1 MSTDTKDNIV
11 DIKIEEE
18 MQTSYLDYAMSV
30 IVGRA
35 LPDVRDGLKPV
46 HRRALYTMQ
55 EMSNFWNRSYKKSA
69 RVVGEVMGKYHPHGD
84 SAIYDTIVRLAQPF
98 TLRYPLVDGQGNFGS
113 IDGDSPAAMRYTEV
127 RMSRM
132 TTEILADIDKD
143 TVDFV
148 PNYDGSTRE
157 PTVLPSRIPNLLVNG
172 SSGIAVGMATN
183 IPPHNLVEVLDGL
196 MEVIRSRLE
205 KRDCTIEHLMTIIKG
220 PDFPTAAYISG
231 REGIR
236 NAFRTGRGIIKMR
249 AKVEVE
255 EGKRDKEMI
264 VIHEI
269 PYQVNKARLV
279 EKIAN
284 LVREKKIEGISDI
297 RDESDRTGMRVVIE
311 CRKGENV
318 DVIKNRLFK
327 LTQLTETF
335 GVIMLALHNGQPKLM
350 NLKEYLD
357 AFVDHRRNVI
367 VRRSQFDLKKAE
379 GRAHILD
386 GLLKAIDNIDAIVA
400 LIKKSKNPDEA
411 RMALVAQFTF
421 SEIQAQAI
429 LDMRLQRLTGLER
442 DKLEAELKELK
453 KTIKYLQDLLG
464 SAKLQLEKIIEESNE
479 IKERYGDKRKTEI
492 LSAEEGETNEEDL
505 IADEEMMVTITNQGY
520 IKRIPPDTY
529 KAQKRGGMGIKG
541 MTTNEEDFVSH
552 LFSADTKSFMLVF
565 SNIGK
570 VYWLKVHQIPEG
582 TRTSRGKT
590 LASLLGLSS
599 VEKVCSVM
607 AVKNFEGA
615 GTIVMATKQGVIK
628 KTELSAFSN
637 PRAGGIIALTV
648 NPGDI
653 LVNASFSGGAS
664 DILLC
669 SKGGMSIRFSEEDVR
684 TVGRVAAGVRGMDL
698 DEGDE
703 VVGMTVLD
711 KTQKQDILSV
721 TNSGYGKRTE
731 SEEYRVQ
738 SRGGKGIITMKTT
751 DKNGEIIA
759 VRAVSN
765 ADDLMVITDKGQVV
779 RIRIKEISTM
789 GRNTQGVRLVRLKEG
804 EKVVAC
810 QSLAETDVG
819 DEEEES
825 GTNGGTE
832 GAPESTPQQ

>member
-1 MSTDTKDNIV
+1 MSTDSKDNIV
-11 DIKIEEE
+11 DIKIDEE

-55 EMSNFWNRSYKKSA
+55 EMSNHWNRAYKKSA

-84 SAIYDTIVRLAQPF
+84 SAIYDTIVRLAQDF

-113 IDGDSPAAMRYTEV
+113 IDGDSAAAMRYTEV
-127 RMSRM
+127 RMERI
-132 TTEILADIDKD
+132 TTELLADIEKD

-148 PNYDGSTRE
+148 PNYDGSLKE

-183 IPPHNLVEVLDGL
+183 IPPHNLVEVIDGL
-196 MEVIRSRLE
+196 VEVIRGRLE
-205 KRDCTIEHLMTIIKG
+205 TREVTIDDLMKIVKG
-220 PDFPTAAYISG
+220 PDFPTAGFISG
-231 REGIR
+231 REGIK
-236 NAFRTGRGIIKMR
+236 NAYKTGRGIIKMR

-264 VIHEI
+264 VISEI

-279 EKIAN
+279 EKIAS
-284 LVREKKIEGISDI
+284 LVRDKKIEGISDI
-297 RDESDRTGMRVVIE
+297 RDESDREGMRVVIE

-350 NLKEYLD
+350 NLREYFD

-379 GRAHILD
+379 ARAHILE
-386 GLLKAIDNIDAIVA
+386 GLLKAIDHIDEIVA
-400 LIKKSKNPDEA
+400 LIKKSKNPDVA
-411 RMALVAQFTF
+411 RAGLVATFGF
-421 SEIQAQAI
+421 SEVQAQAI

-442 DKLEAELKELK
+442 DKLDAELKELRK
-453 KTIKYLQDLLG
+453 LIKYLQDLLA

-479 IKERYGDKRKTEI
+479 IKEKYGDKRRTEI
-492 LSAEEGETNEEDL
+492 ISGDEGEINEEDL
-505 IADEEMMVTITNQGY
+505 IADEEMIVTITNQGY

-552 LFSADTKSFMLVF
+552 LFTADTKSFMLVF
-565 SNIGK
+565 SNLGK

-590 LASLLGLSS
+590 LASLLGLSN
-599 VEKVCSVM
+599 VEKVCSVL
-607 AVKNFEGA
+607 AVKNFDGA
-615 GTIVMATKQGVIK
+615 GTVIMATKQGVIK

-653 LVNASFSGGAS
+653 LVNAAISPGGS
-664 DILLC
+664 DVLLC
-669 SKGGMSIRFSEEDVR
+669 SKQGMSIRFSEDDVR
-684 TVGRVAAGVRGMDL
+684 TMGRVAAGVRGMDL
-698 DEGDE
+698 EEGDE
-703 VVGMTVLD
+703 VVGMAVLD
-711 KTQKQDILSV
+711 KNQKQDLLSI

-751 DKNGEIIA
+751 DKNGEVIG

-765 ADDLMVITDKGQVV
+765 DDDLMVITDKGQVV
-779 RIRIKEISTM
+779 RLRIREISTM

-810 QSLAETDVG
+810 QSLAETDG
-819 DEEEES
+819 DEGSEEEK
-825 GTNGGTE
+825 
-832 GAPESTPQQ
+832 PQA

>member
-1 MSTDTKDNIV
+1 MDSNNKENVV

-55 EMSNFWNRSYKKSA
+55 EMSNFWNRAYKKSA
-69 RVVGEVMGKYHPHGD
+69 RVVGDVMGKYHPHGD
-84 SAIYDTIVRLAQPF
+84 TAIYDTIVRLAQDF
-98 TLRYPLVDGQGNFGS
+98 TMRYPLVDGQGNFGS

-127 RMSRM
+127 RMARITS
-132 TTEILADIDKD
+132 ELLADIDKD

-148 PNYDGSTRE
+148 PNYDGSTKE

-205 KRDCTIEHLMTIIKG
+205 KRDCTIDDLMKIVKG
-220 PDFPTAAYISG
+220 PDFPTAGYISG
-231 REGIR
+231 TAGIR
-236 NAFRTGRGIIKMR
+236 NAYKTGRGIIKMR
-249 AKVEVE
+249 AKVDVE
-255 EGKRDKEMI
+255 EGKRDKELI
-264 VIHEI
+264 VITEI

-279 EKIAN
+279 EKIAS
-284 LVREKKIEGISDI
+284 LVRDKKIEGVSDI
-297 RDESDRTGMRVVIE
+297 RDESDRKGMRVVIE

-350 NLKEYLD
+350 NIKEYLD

-367 VRRSQFDLKKAE
+367 VRRSQFDLRKAE
-379 GRAHILD
+379 ARAHILE
-386 GLLKAIDNIDAIVA
+386 GLLKAIDNIDEIVA
-400 LIKKSKNPDEA
+400 LIKKSKSPDEA
-411 RMALVAQFTF
+411 RTGLISKFSF
-421 SEIQAQAI
+421 SEVQAQAI

-442 DKLEAELKELK
+442 DKLDAELKELRK
-453 KTIKYLQDLLG
+453 LIKYLQDLLA

-479 IKERYGDKRKTEI
+479 IKEKYGDKRRTEI
-492 LSAEEGETNEEDL
+492 ISGEESEINEEDL
-505 IADEEMMVTITNQGY
+505 IADEEMIVTITNQGY

-529 KAQKRGGMGIKG
+529 KAQRRGGMGIKG

-552 LFSADTKSFMLVF
+552 LFTADTKSFMLVF
-565 SNIGK
+565 SNLGK
-570 VYWLKVHQIPEG
+570 IYWLKVHQIPEG

-590 LASLLGLSS
+590 LASLLGLSN
-599 VEKVCSVM
+599 VEKVCSVL
-607 AVKNFEGA
+607 AVKNFEGT
-615 GTIVMATKQGVIK
+615 GTVIMATKQGVIK
-628 KTELSAFSN
+628 KTDLAAFSN

-653 LVNASFSGGAS
+653 LVNAAFSPGGC
-664 DILLC
+664 DVLLC
-669 SKGGMSIRFSEEDVR
+669 SKQGMSIRFSEDDVR
-684 TVGRVAAGVRGMDL
+684 TMGRVAAGVRGMDL
-698 DEGDE
+698 EDSDE

-711 KTQKQDILSV
+711 KNRKQDLLSI
-721 TNSGYGKRTE
+721 TNSGYGKRTD

-751 DKNGEIIA
+751 DKNGEVIG
-759 VRAVSN
+759 VRAVSD

-779 RIRIKEISTM
+779 RLRIKEISTM
-789 GRNTQGVRLVRLKEG
+789 GRNTQGVRLVRLKDG

-810 QSLAETDVG
+810 QSLAETDG
-819 DEEEES
+819 EDAGSEEK
-825 GTNGGTE
+825 
-832 GAPESTPQQ
+832 PQQ

>member
-1 MSTDTKDNIV
+1 MSTDSKDNIV

-46 HRRALYTMQ
+46 HRRALYTMH
-55 EMSNFWNRSYKKSA
+55 EMSNQWNRAYKKSA

-84 SAIYDTIVRLAQPF
+84 SAIYDTIVRLAQDF

-113 IDGDSPAAMRYTEV
+113 VDGDSAAAMRYTEV
-127 RMSRM
+127 RMEKITS
-132 TTEILADIDKD
+132 EILADIEKD

-183 IPPHNLVEVLDGL
+183 IPPHNLVEIIDGL
-196 MEVIRSRLE
+196 VEVIRARME
-205 KRDCTIEHLMTIIKG
+205 KRECTVDDLMKIVKG
-220 PDFPTAAYISG
+220 PDFPTAGFISG

-236 NAFRTGRGIIKMR
+236 NAFKTGRGIIKMR

-264 VIHEI
+264 VITEI

-279 EKIAN
+279 EKIAS

-318 DVIKNRLFK
+318 EVIKNRLFK

-350 NLKEYLD
+350 NLKEYFD

-379 GRAHILD
+379 ARAHILE
-386 GLLKAIDNIDAIVA
+386 GLLKAIDNIDEIVA
-400 LIKKSKNPDEA
+400 LIKKSKSPDEA
-411 RMALVAQFTF
+411 RAGLVAKFLF
-421 SEIQAQAI
+421 SEVQAQAI

-442 DKLEAELKELK
+442 DKLENELLELK
-453 KTIKYLQDLLG
+453 KIIQYLQEMLA
-464 SAKLQLEKIIEESNE
+464 SAKLQLEKIIEESTE
-479 IKERYGDKRKTEI
+479 IKVKYGDKRRTEI
-492 LSAEEGETNEEDL
+492 IAGEEGDINEDDL
-505 IADEEMMVTITNQGY
+505 IADEEMIVTITNQGY

-552 LFSADTKSFMLVF
+552 LFSADTKSFLLVF
-565 SNIGK
+565 SNLGK

-590 LASLLGLSS
+590 LASLLNLSN
-599 VEKVCSVM
+599 VEKVCSVL
-607 AVKNFEGA
+607 VTKNFEGS
-615 GTIVMATKQGVIK
+615 GTVVMATKQGVIK
-628 KTELSAFSN
+628 KTELTAFSN

-653 LVNASFSGGAS
+653 LVNASLSSGGN

-669 SKGGMSIRFSEEDVR
+669 SKQGMSIRFSEEDVR
-684 TVGRVAAGVRGMDL
+684 TMGRVAAGVRGMDL
-698 DEGDE
+698 EDGDE

-711 KTQKQDILSV
+711 QTQKQDLLSI

-731 SEEYRVQ
+731 TAEYRVQ

-751 DKNGEIIA
+751 DKNGEVIA

-765 ADDLMVITDKGQVV
+765 ADDLMVITDKGQIV
-779 RIRIKEISTM
+779 RLRIKEISTM

-810 QSLAETDVG
+810 QSLAETDIEDAET
-819 DEEEES
+819 DEK
-825 GTNGGTE
+825 
-832 GAPESTPQQ
+832 PE

>member
-1 MSTDTKDNIV
+1 MERKDAIV
-11 DIKIEEE
+11 DIKIEDE
-18 MQTSYLDYAMSV
+18 MQTSYLDYSMSV

-35 LPDVRDGLKPV
+35 LPDLRDGLKPV

-55 EMSNFWNRSYKKSA
+55 EMSNHWNRAYKKSA

-84 SAIYDTIVRLAQPF
+84 TAIYDTIVRMAQPF
-98 TLRYPLVDGQGNFGS
+98 SMRYPLIDGQGNFGS
-113 IDGDSPAAMRYTEV
+113 VDGDSPAAMRYTEV
-127 RMSRM
+127 RMERI
-132 TTEILADIDKD
+132 TGEILADIDKD

-148 PNYDGSTRE
+148 PNYDGSTKE
-157 PTVLPSRIPNLLVNG
+157 PTVMPSRIPNLLVNG

-183 IPPHNLVEVLDGL
+183 IPPHNLNEITDGL
-196 MEVIRSRLE
+196 LEVIRGRIE
-205 KRDCTIEHLMTIIKG
+205 GREVTIDDLMKIIKG
-220 PDFPTAAYISG
+220 PDFPTAAYIVG
-231 REGIR
+231 KEGIKS
-236 NAFRTGRGIIKMR
+236 AYRTGRGIVKMR
-249 AKVEVE
+249 AKVTIE

-264 VIHEI
+264 VIEEI

-279 EKIAN
+279 EKIAM
-284 LVREKKIEGISDI
+284 LVREKKLEGISDI

-318 DVIKNRLFK
+318 QVIINRLYK
-327 LTQLTETF
+327 LTQLSDTF
-335 GVIMLALHNGQPKLM
+335 GIIMLALHNGQPKLL
-350 NLKEYLD
+350 NIKAYLE
-357 AFVDHRRNVI
+357 AFVDHRRNII

-379 GRAHILD
+379 ARAHILE
-386 GLLKAIDNIDAIVA
+386 GLLKAIDHIDEIVA

-411 RMALVAQFTF
+411 RSGLVKTFQFT
-421 SEIQAQAI
+421 EIQAQAI

-442 DKLEAELKELK
+442 DKLDGELKELRVL
-453 KTIKYLQDLLG
+453 IKYLKDLLG
-464 SAKLQLEKIIEESNE
+464 SDKLQLEKIIEESTE
-479 IKERYGDKRKTEI
+479 IKDKYGDKRRTEI
-492 LSAEEGETNEEDL
+492 IADDGEINEEDL
-505 IADEEMMVTITNQGY
+505 IADEEMIVTITNQGY

-529 KAQKRGGMGIKG
+529 KAQRRGGMGIKG
-541 MTTNEEDFVSH
+541 MTTNDEDFVTH
-552 LFSADTKSFMLVF
+552 LFTADTKCFMLVF
-565 SNIGK
+565 TNLGK

-590 LASLLGLSS
+590 LAGLLNLSN
-599 VEKVCSVM
+599 VEKVCSVQ
-607 AVKNFEGA
+607 VIKTFEGQ

-653 LVNASFSGGAS
+653 LVNATFSEGDS
-664 DILLC
+664 DVLLC
-669 SKGGMSIRFSEEDVR
+669 SKGGMSIRFSETDVR
-684 TVGRVAAGVRGMDL
+684 TMGRVAAGVRGMEL

-703 VVGMTVLD
+703 VVGMAILSKKEKLD
-711 KTQKQDILSV
+711 VLSV
-721 TNSGYGKRTE
+721 TNSGYGKRTD
-731 SEEYRVQ
+731 SDEYRVQ

-751 DKNGEIIA
+751 DKNGEVIA

-765 ADDLMVITDKGQVV
+765 EDDLMVITDKGQVV

-810 QSLAETDVG
+810 QSLAEKEA
-819 DEEEES
+819 DEPAGEAKEE
-825 GTNGGTE
+825 
-832 GAPESTPQQ
+832 

>member
-1 MSTDTKDNIV
+1 MEKMDGVV

-55 EMSNFWNRSYKKSA
+55 EMSNFWNRAYKKSA
-69 RVVGEVMGKYHPHGD
+69 RVVGDVMGKYHPHGD
-84 SAIYDTIVRLAQPF
+84 TAIYDTIVRMAQDF
-98 TLRYPLVDGQGNFGS
+98 TMRYPLVDGQGNFGS
-113 IDGDSPAAMRYTEV
+113 VDGDSPAAMRYTEV
-127 RMSRM
+127 RMARITS
-132 TTEILADIDKD
+132 ELLADIEKD

-148 PNYDGSTRE
+148 PNYDGSTKE

-183 IPPHNLVEVLDGL
+183 IPPHNLNEVIDGL
-196 MEVIRSRLE
+196 VKVIRARLE
-205 KRDCTIEHLMTIIKG
+205 KKDCTIDDLMTIIKG
-220 PDFPTAAYISG
+220 PDFPTAGYIVG
-231 REGIR
+231 REGIKS
-236 NAFRTGRGIIKMR
+236 AYRTGRGIVKMR
-249 AKVEVE
+249 AKIEVE
-255 EGKRDKEMI
+255 EGKRDKELI
-264 VIHEI
+264 VISEI

-279 EKIAN
+279 EKVAL
-284 LVREKKIEGISDI
+284 LVREKKIEGVSDI

-318 DVIKNRLFK
+318 QVIINRLYK
-327 LTQLTETF
+327 LTQLSDTF
-335 GVIMLALHNGQPKLM
+335 GIIMLALHNGQPKLL
-350 NLKEYLD
+350 NIKAYLD
-357 AFVDHRRNVI
+357 AFVDHRRNII

-379 GRAHILD
+379 ARAHILE
-386 GLLKAIDNIDAIVA
+386 GLLKAIDHIDDIVA

-411 RMALVAQFTF
+411 RNGLMKQFQF
-421 SEIQAQAI
+421 SELQAQAI

-442 DKLEAELKELK
+442 DKLDKELGELR
-453 KTIKYLQDLLG
+453 TLIKYLKDLLA
-464 SAKLQLEKIIEESNE
+464 SDKLQLEKIIEESTE
-479 IKERYGDKRKTEI
+479 IKEKYGDKRRTEI
-492 LSAEEGETNEEDL
+492 IADEDGETNEEDL

-520 IKRIPPDTY
+520 IKRIPPETY
-529 KAQKRGGMGIKG
+529 KAQKRGGLGIKG
-541 MTTNEEDFVSH
+541 MTTNDEDFVSH
-552 LFSADTKSFMLVF
+552 LFTADTKSFLLVF
-565 SNIGK
+565 TNLGK
-570 VYWLKVHQIPEG
+570 VYWLKVYQIPEG

-590 LASLLGLSS
+590 LAGILGLSN
-599 VEKVCSVM
+599 VEKVCSVQV
-607 AVKNFEGA
+607 VKSFEGN

-653 LVNASFSGGAS
+653 LVNAAISEGDS

-669 SKGGMSIRFSEEDVR
+669 SKGGMSIRFSETDVR
-684 TVGRVAAGVRGMDL
+684 TMGRVAAGVRGMDL
-698 DEGDE
+698 DANDE
-703 VVGMTVLD
+703 VVGMTVLS
-711 KTQKQDILSV
+711 KKEKLDILSV
-721 TNSGYGKRTE
+721 TNSGYGKRTD
-731 SEEYRVQ
+731 SDEYRVQ

-751 DKNGEIIA
+751 DKNGEVIG
-759 VRAVSN
+759 VKAVSN

-779 RIRIKEISTM
+779 RIRIREISTM

-810 QSLAETDVG
+810 QSLAEKEH
-819 DEEEES
+819 DEAA
-825 GTNGGTE
+825 
-832 GAPESTPQQ
+832 APEEGTPSE

>member
-1 MSTDTKDNIV
+1 MENTSNKENVV
-11 DIKIEEE
+11 DIKIEDE

-46 HRRALYTMQ
+46 HRRALYTMH
-55 EMSNFWNRSYKKSA
+55 EMSNFWNRAYKKSA
-69 RVVGEVMGKYHPHGD
+69 RVVGDVMGKYHPHGD
-84 SAIYDTIVRLAQPF
+84 SAIYDTIVRLAQDF
-98 TLRYPLVDGQGNFGS
+98 TMRYPLVDGQGNFGS
-113 IDGDSPAAMRYTEV
+113 IDGDSAAAMRYTEV
-127 RMSRM
+127 RMARIAS
-132 TTEILADIDKD
+132 ELLADIEKD

-148 PNYDGSTRE
+148 PNYDGSTKE
-157 PTVLPSRIPNLLVNG
+157 PLVLPSRIPNLLVNG

-183 IPPHNLVEVLDGL
+183 IPPHNLNEVLDGL
-196 MEVIRSRLE
+196 IEVIRARME
-205 KRDCTIEHLMTIIKG
+205 KRDVTIDDLMKIIKG
-220 PDFPTAAYISG
+220 PDFPTAGFISG
-231 REGIR
+231 REGIKS
-236 NAFRTGRGIIKMR
+236 AYKTGRGIIKMR

-255 EGKRDKEMI
+255 EGKRDKELI

-297 RDESDRTGMRVVIE
+297 RDESDRKGMRVVIE

-367 VRRSQFDLKKAE
+367 VRRSQFDLRKAE
-379 GRAHILD
+379 ARAHILE
-386 GLLKAIDNIDAIVA
+386 GLLKAIDNIDEIVA

-411 RMALVAQFTF
+411 RAGLIAKFQF
-421 SEIQAQAI
+421 SEVQAQAI

-442 DKLEAELKELK
+442 TKLEGELNELRK
-453 KTIKYLQDLLG
+453 LIKYLKDLLA
-464 SAKLQLEKIIEESNE
+464 SDKLQLEKVIEESKE
-479 IKERYGDKRKTEI
+479 IKERYGDERRTQI
-492 LSAEEGETNEEDL
+492 AAAEEGEIDEEDL
-505 IADEEMMVTITNQGY
+505 IADAEMIVTITNQGY
-520 IKRIPPDTY
+520 IKRVPPETY
-529 KAQKRGGMGIKG
+529 RAQRRGGMGIKG

-552 LFSADTKSFMLVF
+552 LFTADTKSFMLIF
-565 SNIGK
+565 TNLGK

-590 LASLLGLSS
+590 LASLLNLSN
-599 VEKVCSVM
+599 VEKVCSVLP
-607 AVKNFEGA
+607 VKNFEGT
-615 GTIVMATKQGVIK
+615 GTIVMATKQGVVK
-628 KTELSAFSN
+628 KTEISAFAH

-653 LVNASFSGGAS
+653 LVNAAFSGGGN

-669 SKGGMSIRFSEEDVR
+669 SKNGMSIRFSEDDVR
-684 TVGRVAAGVRGMDL
+684 TMGRVAAGVRGMDL
-698 DEGDE
+698 DSGDE

-711 KTQKQDILSV
+711 KTKKEDILSV

-731 SEEYRVQ
+731 AQEYRVQ

-751 DKNGEIIA
+751 DKNGEVIGA
-759 VRAVSN
+759 RAVSDV
-765 ADDLMVITDKGQVV
+765 DDLMVITDKGQIV

-810 QSLAETDVG
+810 QSVAEKDG
-819 DEEEES
+819 DEGSNGNAENTEEK
-825 GTNGGTE
+825 
-832 GAPESTPQQ
+832 PQ

>member
-11 DIKIEEE
+11 DIKIDEE

-55 EMSNFWNRSYKKSA
+55 EMANHWNRAYKKSA

-84 SAIYDTIVRLAQPF
+84 SAIYDTIVRLAQDF

-113 IDGDSPAAMRYTEV
+113 IDGDSAAAMRYTEI
-127 RMSRM
+127 RMERI
-132 TTEILADIDKD
+132 TTELLADIEKD

-148 PNYDGSTRE
+148 PNYDGSLKE

-183 IPPHNLVEVLDGL
+183 IPPHNLGEIIDGL
-196 MEVIRSRLE
+196 VEVIRGRME
-205 KRDCTIEHLMTIIKG
+205 KREVTIDDLMKIVKG

-231 REGIR
+231 REGIK
-236 NAFRTGRGIIKMR
+236 NAYRTGRGIIKMR

-269 PYQVNKARLV
+269 PYQVNKAKLV
-279 EKIAN
+279 EKIAS

-318 DVIKNRLFK
+318 EVIKNRLFK

-350 NLKEYLD
+350 NLREYFD

-379 GRAHILD
+379 ARAHILD
-386 GLLKAIDNIDAIVA
+386 GLLKAIDHIDEIVA
-400 LIKKSKNPDEA
+400 LIKKSKSPDEA
-411 RMALVAQFTF
+411 RIGLIEKF
-421 SEIQAQAI
+421 SFSDVQAQAI

-442 DKLEAELKELK
+442 DKLDNELKELK
-453 KTIKYLQDLLG
+453 KFIKYLQDLLG
-464 SAKLQLEKIIEESNE
+464 SSTMQLEKIIEESTE
-479 IKERYGDKRKTEI
+479 IKTKYGDERRTEI
-492 LSAEEGETNEEDL
+492 IQGEEGEINEDDL
-505 IADEEMMVTITNQGY
+505 IADEEMMVTITNQNY
-520 IKRIPPDTY
+520 IKRIPPETY

-552 LFSADTKSFMLVF
+552 LFTADTKSFMLIF
-565 SNIGK
+565 TNLGK

-590 LASLLGLSS
+590 LASLLNLSP
-599 VEKVCSVM
+599 VEKVCSVLV
-607 AVKNFEGA
+607 AKNFDSA

-628 KTELSAFSN
+628 KTELSAFSH

-653 LVNASFSGGAS
+653 LVNASLSTGGN

-669 SKGGMSIRFSEEDVR
+669 SKLGMSIRFSEEDVR
-684 TVGRVAAGVRGMDL
+684 TMGRVAAGVRGMDL

-711 KTQKQDILSV
+711 KTKKQDILSV

-731 SEEYRVQ
+731 TEEYRVQ

-751 DKNGEIIA
+751 DKNGEVIGA
-759 VRAVSN
+759 RAVSN
-765 ADDLMVITDKGQVV
+765 DDDLMVITDKGQVV

-789 GRNTQGVRLVRLKEG
+789 GRNTQGVRLVRLKDG

-810 QSLAETDVG
+810 QSLAETDIEDDAST
-819 DEEEES
+819 DEKPKE
-825 GTNGGTE
+825 
-832 GAPESTPQQ
+832 

>member
-1 MSTDTKDNIV
+1 MSTDSKDNIV
-11 DIKIEEE
+11 DIKIDEE

-55 EMSNFWNRSYKKSA
+55 EMSNHWNRAYKKSA

-84 SAIYDTIVRLAQPF
+84 SAIYDTIVRLAQDF

-113 IDGDSPAAMRYTEV
+113 IDGDSAAAMRYTEV
-127 RMSRM
+127 RMERI
-132 TTEILADIDKD
+132 TTELLADIEKD

-148 PNYDGSTRE
+148 PNYDGSLRE

-183 IPPHNLVEVLDGL
+183 IPPHNLGEVIDGL
-196 MEVIRSRLE
+196 VEVIRARME
-205 KRDCTIEHLMTIIKG
+205 KRECTVDDLMKIVKG
-220 PDFPTAAYISG
+220 PDFPTAGYISG
-231 REGIR
+231 REGIKS
-236 NAFRTGRGIIKMR
+236 AYKTGRGIIKMR

-264 VIHEI
+264 VISEI

-279 EKIAN
+279 EKIAS

-297 RDESDRTGMRVVIE
+297 RDESDRQGMRVVIE

-350 NLKEYLD
+350 NLREYFD
-357 AFVDHRRNVI
+357 AFVEHRRNVI

-379 GRAHILD
+379 ARAHILE
-386 GLLKAIDNIDAIVA
+386 GLLKAIDHIDEIVA

-411 RMALVAQFTF
+411 RAGLVAKFGF
-421 SEIQAQAI
+421 SEVQAQAI

-442 DKLEAELKELK
+442 DKLDAELKELRK
-453 KTIKYLQDLLG
+453 FIKYLQDLLA
-464 SAKLQLEKIIEESNE
+464 SATMQLEKIIEESNE
-479 IKERYGDKRKTEI
+479 IKEKYGDKRRTEI
-492 LSAEEGETNEEDL
+492 ISGEEGEINEDDL
-505 IADEEMMVTITNQGY
+505 IADEEMIVTITNQGY

-552 LFSADTKSFMLVF
+552 LFSADTKSSMLVF
-565 SNIGK
+565 TNLGK

-582 TRTSRGKT
+582 NRTSRGKT
-590 LASLLGLSS
+590 LASLLGLSN

-615 GTIVMATKQGVIK
+615 GTVIMATKQGVIK

-653 LVNASFSGGAS
+653 LVNAAFSPGGC

-669 SKGGMSIRFSEEDVR
+669 SKQGMSIRFSEDDVR
-684 TVGRVAAGVRGMDL
+684 TMGRVAAGVRGMDL
-698 DEGDE
+698 EEGDE
-703 VVGMTVLD
+703 VMGMTILD
-711 KTQKQDILSV
+711 KNRKQDLLSI
-721 TNSGYGKRTE
+721 TNSGYGKRTD

-751 DKNGEIIA
+751 DKNGEVIG
-759 VRAVSN
+759 VRAVSD

-779 RIRIKEISTM
+779 RLRIKEISTM

-810 QSLAETDVG
+810 QNLAETDG
-819 DEEEES
+819 DEGSTEEK
-825 GTNGGTE
+825 
-832 GAPESTPQQ
+832 PQEV

>member
-1 MSTDTKDNIV
+1 MEKKENVV

-55 EMSNFWNRSYKKSA
+55 EMSNFWNRPYKKSA
-69 RVVGEVMGKYHPHGD
+69 RVVGDVMGKYHPHGD
-84 SAIYDTIVRLAQPF
+84 TAIYDTIVRLAQDF
-98 TLRYPLVDGQGNFGS
+98 TMRYPLVDGQGNFGS
-113 IDGDSPAAMRYTEV
+113 VDGDTAAAMRYTEV
-127 RMSRM
+127 RMARI

-148 PNYDGSTRE
+148 PNYDGSTKE

-183 IPPHNLVEVLDGL
+183 IPPHNLTEIIDGL
-196 MEVIRSRLE
+196 VEVIRARLD
-205 KRDCTIEHLMTIIKG
+205 KRSVTIDDLMKIVKG
-220 PDFPTAAYISG
+220 PDFPTAGYIVG
-231 REGIR
+231 KEGIKS
-236 NAFRTGRGIIKMR
+236 AYKTGRGIVKMR
-249 AKVEVE
+249 AKIEIE
-255 EGKRDKEMI
+255 EGKRDKELI
-264 VIHEI
+264 VISEI

-279 EKIAN
+279 EKVAS
-284 LVREKKIEGISDI
+284 LVREKKVEGISDI

-318 DVIKNRLFK
+318 QVIINRLYK
-327 LTQLTETF
+327 LTQLSDTF
-335 GVIMLALHNGQPKLM
+335 GIIMLALHNGQPKLL
-350 NLKEYLD
+350 NLLDYLN
-357 AFVDHRRNVI
+357 AFVDHRRNII
-367 VRRSQFDLKKAE
+367 VRRSQFDLRKAE
-379 GRAHILD
+379 ARAHILE
-386 GLLKAIDNIDAIVA
+386 GLIKAIDHIDEIVA
-400 LIKKSKNPDEA
+400 LIKKSRNPDEA
-411 RMALVAQFTF
+411 RTGLVSQFRF

-442 DKLEAELKELK
+442 DKLDNELKELRK
-453 KTIKYLQDLLG
+453 LIDYLKALLA
-464 SAKLQLEKIIEESNE
+464 SDKLQLEKIVEESTE
-479 IKERYGDKRKTEI
+479 IKDKYGDKRRTEI
-492 LSAEEGETNEEDL
+492 IRDEGNIDEEDL
-505 IADEEMMVTITNQGY
+505 IADEEMIVTVTNQGY
-520 IKRIPPDTY
+520 IKRVPPETY
-529 KAQKRGGMGIKG
+529 KAQRRGGMGIKG
-541 MTTNEEDFVSH
+541 MTTNEEDFVTH
-552 LFSADTKSFMLVF
+552 IFSADTKSFILVF
-565 SNIGK
+565 TNLGK

-590 LASLLGLSS
+590 LAGLLNLSN
-599 VEKVCSVM
+599 VEKVCSVQV
-607 AVKNFEGA
+607 VKNFEGK

-628 KTELSAFSN
+628 KTDLAAFSN

-653 LVNASFSGGAS
+653 LVNAALSEGDS

-669 SKGGMSIRFSEEDVR
+669 SKQGMSIRFSENDVR
-684 TVGRVAAGVRGMDL
+684 TMGRVAAGVRGMDL
-698 DEGDE
+698 ADSDE
-703 VVGMTVLD
+703 VVGMTILS
-711 KTQKQDILSV
+711 KKEKLDILSV
-721 TNSGYGKRTE
+721 TNSGYGKRTDAD
-731 SEEYRVQ
+731 EYRVQ

-751 DKNGEIIA
+751 DKNGEVIGIQ
-759 VRAVSN
+759 AVSD

-810 QSLAETDVG
+810 QNLAEKES
-819 DEEEES
+819 DEA
-825 GTNGGTE
+825 GGETK
-832 GAPESTPQQ
+832 PE

>member
-55 EMSNFWNRSYKKSA
+55 EMSNFWNRAYKKSA

-98 TLRYPLVDGQGNFGS
+98 TMRYQLVDGQGNFGS
-113 IDGDSPAAMRYTEV
+113 VDGDSAAAMRYTEI
-127 RMSRM
+127 RMMRM
-132 TTEILADIDKD
+132 TNEILADIDKD

-157 PTVLPSRIPNLLVNG
+157 PTVLPSRVPNLLVNG

-183 IPPHNLVEVLDGL
+183 IPPHNLTEVIDGL
-196 MEVIRSRLE
+196 IEVINGRLE
-205 KRDCTIEHLMTIIKG
+205 KREVTIDHLMTIVKG
-220 PDFPTAAYISG
+220 PDFPTAAFIVG
-231 REGIR
+231 RDGIR
-236 NAFRTGRGIIKMR
+236 NAFKTGRGIIKMR
-249 AKVEVE
+249 AKVEIE

-264 VIHEI
+264 VITEI
-269 PYQVNKARLV
+269 PYQVNKARFV
-279 EKIAN
+279 EKVAM

-318 DVIKNRLFK
+318 EVIKNRLFK
-327 LTQLTETF
+327 LTQLSDTF

-350 NLKEYLD
+350 NLKEYFD
-357 AFVDHRRNVI
+357 AFTDHRRNVI

-379 GRAHILD
+379 ARAHILE
-386 GLLKAIDNIDAIVA
+386 GLLKAIDVIDEIVA

-411 RMALVAQFTF
+411 RHGLVVQFKF

-442 DKLEAELKELK
+442 DKLEAELKELQK
-453 KTIKYLQDLLG
+453 IIKYLQDLLG
-464 SAKLQLEKIIEESNE
+464 SAKLQLEKIIEESKE
-479 IKERYGDKRKTEI
+479 IREKYGDARRTEI
-492 LSAEEGETNEEDL
+492 IAAEEGDQNEEDL
-505 IADEEMMVTITNQGY
+505 IADEEMIVTITNQGY

-529 KAQKRGGMGIKG
+529 KAQRRGGMGIKG

-552 LFSADTKSFMLVF
+552 LIAADTKTFMLVF
-565 SNIGK
+565 SNLGK

-590 LASLLGLSS
+590 LASLLGLSN

-615 GTIVMATKQGVIK
+615 GTIVMATKAGVIK

-637 PRAGGIIALTV
+637 PRVGGIIALTV
-648 NPGDI
+648 NPGDL
-653 LVNASFSGGAS
+653 LVNAIFSAGGN
-664 DILLC
+664 DLILC

-684 TVGRVAAGVRGMDL
+684 AMGRGAAGVRGMDL
-698 DEGDE
+698 EEGDE
-703 VVGMTVLD
+703 VVGLTVLD
-711 KTQKQDILSV
+711 KTKKEDILSV
-721 TNSGYGKRTE
+721 TNSGYGKRTAA
-731 SEEYRVQ
+731 EEYRIQ
-738 SRGGKGIITMKTT
+738 SRGGKGIITMKSS

-759 VRAVSN
+759 ARAVSDS
-765 ADDLMVITDKGQVV
+765 DDLMLITDKGQVV
-779 RIRIKEISTM
+779 RIRIREISTM
-789 GRNTQGVRLVRLKEG
+789 GRNTQGVRLVRVKEG

-810 QSLAETDVG
+810 QSLAEMEDDSDSG
-819 DEEEES
+819 DDKPDASTPPASE
-825 GTNGGTE
+825 
-832 GAPESTPQQ
+832 TPQQ

>member
-1 MSTDTKDNIV
+1 MDFKENII
-11 DIKIEEE
+11 DIKIEDE

-55 EMSNFWNRSYKKSA
+55 EMSNFWNRPYKKSA

-84 SAIYDTIVRLAQPF
+84 SAIYDTIVRLAQDF
-98 TLRYPLVDGQGNFGS
+98 TMRYPLVDGQGNFGS
-113 IDGDSPAAMRYTEV
+113 IDGDSAAAMRYTEV
-127 RMSRM
+127 RMARF
-132 TTEILADIDKD
+132 TTELLADIDKD

-148 PNYDGSTRE
+148 PNYDGSLKE
-157 PTVLPSRIPNLLVNG
+157 PTVLPSRVPNLLVNG

-183 IPPHNLVEVLDGL
+183 IPPHNLTEVLDGL
-196 MEVIRSRLE
+196 MDVIQARLDGRISTLDDVM
-205 KRDCTIEHLMTIIKG
+205 KIVKG
-220 PDFPTAAYISG
+220 PDFPTAGFISG
-231 REGIR
+231 REGIK
-236 NAFRTGRGIIKMR
+236 NAYRTGRGIIKMR
-249 AKVEVE
+249 AKVDVE

-264 VIHEI
+264 VITEI
-269 PYQVNKARLV
+269 PYQVNKAKLV
-279 EKIAN
+279 EKVAS
-284 LVREKKIEGISDI
+284 LVRDKKLEGISDI

-335 GVIMLALHNGQPKLM
+335 GVITLALHNGQPKLL
-350 NLKEYLD
+350 NLLDYLE

-379 GRAHILD
+379 ARAHILE
-386 GLLKAIDNIDAIVA
+386 GLLKAIDHIDEIVA
-400 LIKKSKNPDEA
+400 LIKKSRSPEEA
-411 RMALVAQFTF
+411 KQGLVAQFSF

-442 DKLEAELKELK
+442 DKLDKELGELRK
-453 KTIKYLQDLLG
+453 LIKYLQDLLG
-464 SAKLQLEKIIEESNE
+464 SDRMQLEKIVEESKE
-479 IKERYGDKRKTEI
+479 IKERYGDERRTQIVADSEEI
-492 LSAEEGETNEEDL
+492 NEEDL
-505 IADEEMMVTITNQGY
+505 IADEEMIVTITNQGY
-520 IKRIPPDTY
+520 IKRVPPETY
-529 KAQKRGGMGIKG
+529 KAQRRGGMGIKG

-552 LFSADTKSFMLVF
+552 LFTADTKSFMLIF
-565 SNIGK
+565 TNLGK
-570 VYWLKVHQIPEG
+570 LYWLKVHQIPEG

-590 LASLLGLSS
+590 LASLLNLSN
-599 VEKVCSVM
+599 VEKVCSVLT
-607 AVKNFEGA
+607 VKNFEGP

-653 LVNASFSGGAS
+653 LVNASISAGGNG
-664 DILLC
+664 ILLC
-669 SKGGMSIRFSEEDVR
+669 SKNGMSIRFSEDDVR
-684 TVGRVAAGVRGMDL
+684 TMGRSAAGVRGMDL
-698 DEGDE
+698 EDGDE
-703 VVGMTVLD
+703 VVGMSIID

-731 SEEYRVQ
+731 VDEYRVQ

-751 DKNGEIIA
+751 DKNGEVIG
-759 VRAVSN
+759 VRSVSDH
-765 ADDLMVITDKGQVV
+765 DDLMLITDKGQIV
-779 RIRIKEISTM
+779 RIRIREISTM

-810 QSLAETDVG
+810 QSLAELEVDAQPG
-819 DEEEES
+819 DE
-825 GTNGGTE
+825 T
-832 GAPESTPQQ
+832 PEQA

>member
-1 MSTDTKDNIV
+1 MERKDAIV
-11 DIKIEEE
+11 DIKIEDE

-55 EMSNFWNRSYKKSA
+55 EMSNFWNRPYKKSA

-84 SAIYDTIVRLAQPF
+84 TAIYDTIVRMAQDF
-98 TLRYPLVDGQGNFGS
+98 TMRYPLVDGQGNFGS
-113 IDGDSPAAMRYTEV
+113 IDGDMPAAMRYTEV
-127 RMSRM
+127 RMARI

-148 PNYDGSTRE
+148 PNYDGSTKE

-183 IPPHNLVEVLDGL
+183 IPPHNLVEIIDGL
-196 MEVIRSRLE
+196 VEVIKARIE
-205 KRDCTIEHLMTIIKG
+205 KRSITIDDLMKIVQG
-220 PDFPTAAYISG
+220 PDFPTAGYIVG
-231 REGIR
+231 REGIKS
-236 NAFRTGRGIIKMR
+236 AYRTGRGIVKMR
-249 AKVEVE
+249 AKVEIE
-255 EGKRDKEMI
+255 EGKRDKELI
-264 VIHEI
+264 VISEI

-279 EKIAN
+279 EKVAS

-318 DVIKNRLFK
+318 QVIINRLYK
-327 LTQLTETF
+327 LTQLSDTF
-335 GVIMLALHNGQPKLM
+335 GIITLALHNGQPKLL

-357 AFVDHRRNVI
+357 AFVDHRRNII

-379 GRAHILD
+379 ARAHILE
-386 GLLKAIDNIDAIVA
+386 GLIKAIDHIDEIVA
-400 LIKKSKNPDEA
+400 LIKKSKNPEEA
-411 RMALVAQFTF
+411 KAGLVKQFQF

-442 DKLEAELKELK
+442 DKLVNELTELRK
-453 KTIKYLQDLLG
+453 LIDYLKALLA
-464 SAKLQLEKIIEESNE
+464 SDKLQLEKIVEESTE
-479 IKERYGDKRKTEI
+479 IKEKYGDKRRTEI
-492 LSAEEGETNEEDL
+492 IRDEGNIDEEDL
-505 IADEEMMVTITNQGY
+505 IADEEMIVTITNQGY
-520 IKRIPPDTY
+520 IKRVPPETY
-529 KAQKRGGMGIKG
+529 KAQRRGGMGIKG

-552 LFSADTKSFMLVF
+552 IFTADTKMFMLVF
-565 SNIGK
+565 TNLGK

-590 LASLLGLSS
+590 LAGLLNLSS
-599 VEKVCSVM
+599 VEKVCSVQP
-607 AVKNFEGA
+607 VKSFDGP

-637 PRAGGIIALTV
+637 PRVGGIIALTV

-653 LVNASFSGGAS
+653 LVNASISEGDS
-664 DILLC
+664 DVLLC
-669 SKGGMSIRFSEEDVR
+669 SKQGMSIRFSENDVR
-684 TVGRVAAGVRGMDL
+684 TMGRVAAGVRGMDL
-698 DEGDE
+698 DENDE
-703 VVGMTVLD
+703 VVGMTILS
-711 KTQKQDILSV
+711 KKEKLDILSV
-721 TNSGYGKRTE
+721 TNSGYGKRTDAD
-731 SEEYRVQ
+731 EYRVQ

-751 DKNGEIIA
+751 DKNGEVIA
-759 VRAVSN
+759 VKAVSN
-765 ADDLMVITDKGQVV
+765 DDDLMLITDKGQIV
-779 RIRIKEISTM
+779 RLRIKEISTM

-804 EKVVAC
+804 EKLVAC
-810 QSLAETDVG
+810 QNLAEADA
-819 DEEEES
+819 DD
-825 GTNGGTE
+825 NGGE
-832 GAPESTPQQ
+832 AKQEE

>member
-1 MSTDTKDNIV
+1 MSTDSKDNIV

-84 SAIYDTIVRLAQPF
+84 TAIYDTIVRLAQPF
-98 TLRYPLVDGQGNFGS
+98 TMRYPLVDGQGNFGS

-183 IPPHNLVEVLDGL
+183 IPPHNLTEIVDGL
-196 MEVIRSRLE
+196 LEVIRGRLE
-205 KRDCTIEHLMTIIKG
+205 KREVTIDHLMTIVKG
-220 PDFPTAAYISG
+220 PDFPTAAFITG
-231 REGIR
+231 RDGIR
-236 NAFRTGRGIIKMR
+236 NAFKTGRGIIKMR

-264 VIHEI
+264 VIHEL

-357 AFVDHRRNVI
+357 AFVEHRRNVI

-379 GRAHILD
+379 ARAHILD
-386 GLLKAIDNIDAIVA
+386 GLLKAIDNIDEIVA

-411 RMALVAQFTF
+411 RLGLIAKFQF
-421 SEIQAQAI
+421 SEVQAQAI

-453 KTIKYLQDLLG
+453 KLIKYLQDLLA
-464 SAKLQLEKIIEESNE
+464 SQKLQLEKIIEESNE
-479 IKERYGDKRKTEI
+479 IKEKYGDKRRTEI
-492 LSAEEGETNEEDL
+492 LAAEEGETNEEDL

-552 LFSADTKSFMLVF
+552 LFAADTKSFMLVF
-565 SNIGK
+565 SNLGK

-590 LASLLGLSS
+590 LASLLGLSP

-607 AVKNFEGA
+607 ALKNFEGA

-637 PRAGGIIALTV
+637 PRAGGIIA
-648 NPGDI
+648 
-653 LVNASFSGGAS
+653 
-664 DILLC
+664 
-669 SKGGMSIRFSEEDVR
+669 
-684 TVGRVAAGVRGMDL
+684 
-698 DEGDE
+698 
-703 VVGMTVLD
+703 
-711 KTQKQDILSV
+711 
-721 TNSGYGKRTE
+721 
-731 SEEYRVQ
+731 
-738 SRGGKGIITMKTT
+738 
-751 DKNGEIIA
+751 
-759 VRAVSN
+759 
-765 ADDLMVITDKGQVV
+765 
-779 RIRIKEISTM
+779 
-789 GRNTQGVRLVRLKEG
+789 
-804 EKVVAC
+804 
-810 QSLAETDVG
+810 
-819 DEEEES
+819 
-825 GTNGGTE
+825 
-832 GAPESTPQQ
+832 